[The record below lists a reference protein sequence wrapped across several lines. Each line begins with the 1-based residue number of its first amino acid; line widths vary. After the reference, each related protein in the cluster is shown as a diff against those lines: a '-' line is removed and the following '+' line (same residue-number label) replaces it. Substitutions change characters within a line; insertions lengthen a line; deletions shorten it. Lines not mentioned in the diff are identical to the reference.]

1 MRVFIFVLNI
11 PLKLISPGRRHKS
24 GKKLEVSVDL
34 GNGCHDNSQI
44 CCPLEQLKKNLHKL
58 CEGKGK
64 LLVHFLNMYI
74 LYLPMII
81 QFVQCRLAAWTLS
94 VYLIDSFFQVDK
106 PRLLYI
112 WGHFVQFQR
121 KGTHN
126 HHFSFGITARDK
138 T

>member
-1 MRVFIFVLNI
+1 
-11 PLKLISPGRRHKS
+11 
-24 GKKLEVSVDL
+24 
-34 GNGCHDNSQI
+34 
-44 CCPLEQLKKNLHKL
+44 
-58 CEGKGK
+58 
-64 LLVHFLNMYI
+64 
-74 LYLPMII
+74 MII

-126 HHFSFGITARDK
+126 HHFPIGITARDK